1 MSFEP
6 DKDPSLDGLA
16 DPQDPVPHAHD
27 PREARAIDP
36 LGPHDP
42 RAIPSADDFAI
53 EDDHLAQTVEV
64 EVAQLGALASGAE
77 APRDRDKDRPSRKE
91 RVRPKITLRIPDDE
105 VSRPEPSHTST
116 TAIPPVAEAV
126 DRVTARELEVDIDG
140 TPATGVPQ
148 VEPGARTSPLPPRAD
163 SEDIEVSI
171 PSTPFISVDS
181 VDADPS
187 EPGPFDL
194 SASPVPVAQVMPV
207 APVMPSPAVA
217 PAPPLPLVQTPA
229 APPAARI
236 VVPSP
241 SDIAGL
247 AGNEGEPREFEAL
260 REGPFAEEDDES
272 GWTPWQPTAIDLRE
286 AAASSRVD
294 LDSSA
299 IEEIEASPL
308 SEEPDLIPVDSDD
321 DPLPASNP
329 PEIEPEDV
337 LVEEAAAPPPV
348 RPRAPSVPGLPPM
361 RPQYVTPTS
370 IGMESIPPDPLSG
383 PSTAPVPP
391 RPPPAPVNS
400 APQLHQVLAEGG
412 PRVGSPQASTA
423 PAERPAASAPASA
436 PSSDPS
442 NSFSSVESKTE
453 AKKRAK
459 PWWEELFND
468 DYLRTVGAIKDSEI
482 DAEVSFIEDSLGVA
496 KGATVLDLAC
506 GTGRHAIELG
516 RRGYQVV
523 GFDLSLAMLARA
535 SDEAQERGQK
545 LNFVQGDMREMT
557 FEDAFD
563 GIYCWQTSFGFFEEE
578 KNTAVIGRVHRA
590 LRKGG
595 QFLLDVVNRDYVAR
609 EAPSL
614 VWFEGDGCICMDEM
628 QMDFITSRLRVKRTM
643 MIDDGRSKE
652 IEYSV
657 RAYSLHEL
665 GKMLN
670 DAGFR
675 VAEVTGKIQTPGVFF
690 GCESPR
696 IVILA
701 EKR

>member
-16 DPQDPVPHAHD
+16 DPQDPVPHNRD
-27 PREARAIDP
+27 PR
-36 LGPHDP
+36 DP
-42 RAIPSADDFAI
+42 RAL
-53 EDDHLAQTVEV
+53 EDLVVEEDHLAQTMEV
-64 EVAQLGALASGAE
+64 DVAQLGALASGGDEPHANAE
-77 APRDRDKDRPSRKE
+77 TREKDRSSRKD

-105 VSRPEPSHTST
+105 ISRPD
-116 TAIPPVAEAV
+116 PPRTNAAPPAGGSAAETP
-126 DRVTARELEVDIDG
+126 DRVTSRELEVDIEG
-140 TPATGVPQ
+140 TPATGIPQ
-148 VEPGARTSPLPPRAD
+148 VESARTSPLPPRMD

-171 PSTPFISVDS
+171 PSTPFVSVDS

-187 EPGPFDL
+187 EPGPL
-194 SASPVPVAQVMPV
+194 VVSGASE
-207 APVMPSPAVA
+207 
-217 PAPPLPLVQTPA
+217 LPLVQTPA
-229 APPAARI
+229 PFGGAPVAAGI

-241 SDIAGL
+241 ANLVGLVGL
-247 AGNEGEPREFEAL
+247 AGGEGEPREFEAL

-286 AAASSRVD
+286 AAASSRID
-294 LDSSA
+294 LDSGA
-299 IEEIEASPL
+299 VEEIDVSPL

-361 RPQYVTPTS
+361 RPQYVTPTT
-370 IGMESIPPDPLSG
+370 IGMESIPPAPLSG

-391 RPPPAPVNS
+391 RPPPAPVHS

-412 PRVGSPQASTA
+412 PRVGSTT
-423 PAERPAASAPASA
+423 PAASSAPVSAPAST
-436 PSSDPS
+436 PGSDSSS
-442 NSFSSVESKTE
+442 NFSSVESKTE

-468 DYLRTVGAIKDSEI
+468 DYLRTVGTIKDSEI
-482 DAEVSFIEDSLGVA
+482 DAEVGFIEDSLGVA

-535 SDEAQERGQK
+535 SEEAQERGQK

>member
-16 DPQDPVPHAHD
+16 DPQDPVPHARD
-27 PREARAIDP
+27 PR
-36 LGPHDP
+36 DP
-42 RAIPSADDFAI
+42 RALDDLVV
-53 EDDHLAQTVEV
+53 EEDHLAQTMEV
-64 EVAQLGALASGAE
+64 DAAQLGAMASGGESPTE
-77 APRDRDKDRPSRKE
+77 AREKDRSSRKE

-105 VSRPEPSHTST
+105 ISRPEPPRVHAAPFAAVAT
-116 TAIPPVAEAV
+116 AEAS
-126 DRVTARELEVDIDG
+126 DRVTSRELEVDIEG
-140 TPATGVPQ
+140 TPATGIPQ
-148 VEPGARTSPLPPRAD
+148 VESGARTSPLPPRLD

-171 PSTPFISVDS
+171 PSTPFVSVDS

-187 EPGPFDL
+187 DPGPL
-194 SASPVPVAQVMPV
+194 VVSGTSE
-207 APVMPSPAVA
+207 
-217 PAPPLPLVQTPA
+217 LPLVQTPA
-229 APPAARI
+229 APHAARI

-241 SDIAGL
+241 ADLVGL

-272 GWTPWQPTAIDLRE
+272 GWTPWQPTAIDMRE
-286 AAASSRVD
+286 AAASSRID
-294 LDSSA
+294 LDSGA
-299 IEEIEASPL
+299 VEEIDVSPL

-337 LVEEAAAPPPV
+337 LIEEAAAPPPV
-348 RPRAPSVPGLPPM
+348 RPRAPSVPGVLPPM

-391 RPPPAPVNS
+391 RPPPAPVHS

-412 PRVGSPQASTA
+412 PRVGST
-423 PAERPAASAPASA
+423 PAAAAAPVSAPASA

-442 NSFSSVESKTE
+442 NNFSGVESKTE

-468 DYLRTVGAIKDSEI
+468 DYLRTVGTIKDSEI
-482 DAEVSFIEDSLGVA
+482 DAEVGFIEDSLGVA